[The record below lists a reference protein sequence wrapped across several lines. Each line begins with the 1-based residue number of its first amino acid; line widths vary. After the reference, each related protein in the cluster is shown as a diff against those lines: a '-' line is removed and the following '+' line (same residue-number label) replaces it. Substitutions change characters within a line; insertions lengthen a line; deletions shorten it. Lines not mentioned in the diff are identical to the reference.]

1 MKALFIIS
9 LISMSTLLHAKTGQS
24 IVTIVCNDSKPFGA
38 SINDSEFSYSKKH
51 INFSRLTE
59 GEHYLEVYRSSSLL
73 PESKQKMYTI
83 FKGFIHVPANVQL
96 IFTID
101 HRSKLVLTETFVLN
115 TPTSQLFIQGLDHN
129 PIIFKSIIRKG
140 MMNDFAQ
147 LDSSEFVE
155 VNHSK
160 DYDMRR
166 RKSTSEAIG

>member
-1 MKALFIIS
+1 MKAIIIICMLGS
-9 LISMSTLLHAKTGQS
+9 FGLLNAKTGYS

-51 INFSRLTE
+51 INFSRLSE

-83 FKGFIHVPANVQL
+83 FNGFIHVPANVQL

-115 TPTSQLFIQGLDHN
+115 IPTSQLFIQGLDHN
-129 PIIFKSIIRKG
+129 PIIFKSIIRKA
-140 MMNDFAQ
+140 MLNDFAQ
-147 LDSSEFVE
+147 FDSCELID
-155 VNHSK
+155 VNQSK
-160 DYDMRR
+160 DFDMRR
-166 RKSTSEAIG
+166 RKSADEANA